1 LLRLLSFGVDAT
13 HDAPPPPTD
22 VDCPGELWMLMRAN
36 AGQPN
41 VDLAESVNAVFRV
54 HRGAIPPDDASV
66 SVPYRG
72 EWFWLDAKD
81 RTARQVFALVRD
93 LFDLQVS
100 SGGQTQPV
108 LTVPVGR

>member
-1 LLRLLSFGVDAT
+1 
-13 HDAPPPPTD
+13 
-22 VDCPGELWMLMRAN
+22 MLMRAN

-54 HRGAIPPDDASV
+54 QRGAIPPDDASV

-81 RTARQVFALVRD
+81 QTARQVFALVRD